1 MSGYALYRI
10 FLLHLVRWT
19 FSSSFHFSS
28 LIFLSAPFQL
38 IFLFPLSGFP
48 LVFIL
53 CFLIIILCLLSLSL
67 WMTSTT
73 HIILTT
79 SQIDDIQICIC
90 NLIILPYSVPA
101 KPAIYILMFLKKLN
115 SNIPKLSMWVN
126 GTIIKSCHVSLRSVS
141 HPRFLLPLPPS
152 STTKPCSF
160 CFLNIPPSVECVSSK
175 SHDLDTLLQTFL
187 MGFLLLPV
195 TGPSLLKKKKK
206 PIDTVLK
213 YKSSHTTH
221 MLKTLQ

>member
-1 MSGYALYRI
+1 MSGYLLYCT
-10 FLLHLVRWT
+10 FLLHLVCWT

-38 IFLFPLSGFP
+38 LFLFPTSGFP

-53 CFLIIILCLLSLSL
+53 YFLIITLCLLSL
-67 WMTSTT
+67 WVTSTT
-73 HIILTT
+73 HIISTT

-90 NLIILPYSVPA
+90 NLIILPYSVVA
-101 KPAIYILMFLKKLN
+101 KSAIYILMFLKKLN

-126 GTIIKSCHVSLRSVS
+126 GAIIKSYHVGQRSVS
-141 HPRFLLPLPPS
+141 HPRFLFPLSPS

-160 CFLNIPPSVECVSSK
+160 CFLNIPPSVDCVSSK

-195 TGPSLLKKKKK
+195 TTGPSFLKKKKK
-206 PIDTVLK
+206 SVVIVLK